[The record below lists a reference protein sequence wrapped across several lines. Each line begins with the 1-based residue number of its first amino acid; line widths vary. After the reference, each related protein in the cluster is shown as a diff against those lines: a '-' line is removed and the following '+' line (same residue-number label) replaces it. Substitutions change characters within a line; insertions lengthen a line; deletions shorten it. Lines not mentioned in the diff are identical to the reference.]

1 MKYCLF
7 ILGLFLASCNREPF
21 SDCNLDKV
29 YKTNA
34 AKVTIT
40 EGVWG
45 TVSFMKGNC
54 MPSFPT
60 SSGCSNCPARRT
72 VRFYE
77 YTLMNQAVKAG
88 VYNDFFTSFSTR
100 LVKEI
105 ETDENGFFQVV
116 LSPGKYTM
124 VVLEDEK
131 LYSNTS
137 DGQSGIS
144 PVTFNG
150 GLQNVN
156 FTISYAA
163 SF

>member
-1 MKYCLF
+1 MKYCLI
-7 ILGLFLASCNREPF
+7 ILVLFSVSCSRNPF
-21 SDCNLDKV
+21 SDCNLEKV

-54 MPSFPT
+54 MPG
-60 SSGCSNCPARRT
+60 SSGCSNCPTRRT

-88 VYNDFFTSFSTR
+88 MYNDFFTSFSTS

-105 ETDENGFFQVV
+105 ETDDKGFFQVA
-116 LSPGKYTM
+116 LPPGKYTM
-124 VVLEDEK
+124 VVLEDGK
-131 LYSNTS
+131 LYSNIS
-137 DGQSGIS
+137 DGQGGIN
-144 PVTFNG
+144 PVIYNG
-150 GLQNVN
+150 GRQNVN
-156 FTISYAA
+156 FSITYQA

>member
-1 MKYCLF
+1 MH
-7 ILGLFLASCNREPF
+7 G
-21 SDCNLDKV
+21 
-29 YKTNA
+29 
-34 AKVTIT
+34 
-40 EGVWG
+40 
-45 TVSFMKGNC
+45 
-54 MPSFPT
+54 

-77 YTLMNQAVKAG
+77 YTLMSQAVKSG
-88 VYNDFFTSFSTR
+88 VYSDFFTNFSTR

-105 ETDENGFFQVV
+105 ETDENGFFQVA

-124 VVLEDEK
+124 IVVEDAK
-131 LYSNTS
+131 LYSNIS
-137 DGQSGIS
+137 DGQSGIN

-156 FTISYAA
+156 FSITYEA

>member
-1 MKYCLF
+1 MRMKFSLL
-7 ILGLFLASCNREPF
+7 ILVVLLASCHRNPF
-21 SDCNLDKV
+21 SDCNLQKV
-29 YKTNA
+29 YKTNV

-54 MPSFPT
+54 MPG

-77 YTLMNQAVKAG
+77 YTLMSQAVKAG
-88 VYNDFFTSFSTR
+88 MYNDFFTSFSTR
-100 LVKEI
+100 LLKEI
-105 ETDENGFFQVV
+105 ETDENGFFQVA
-116 LSPGKYTM
+116 LTPGKYTM
-124 VVLEDEK
+124 VVLEDGK
-131 LYSNTS
+131 LYSSIS
-137 DGQSGIS
+137 DGQGGIN

-150 GLQNVN
+150 GRQNIN
-156 FTISYAA
+156 FSITYEA